1 MVVLIVSYLLLYSK
15 TILYNEYTMTFVL
28 NKNTNV
34 IIALYN
40 TNNYYRCDLL
50 GIYIVF
56 APKF

>member
-34 IIALYN
+34 IITLYN
-40 TNNYYRCDLL
+40 INNYYRCDLL